1 VLAVTSIDDL
11 IVYRDSRSFIDILE
25 QEVRFYLTDL
35 KKKETRIFIK

>member
-1 VLAVTSIDDL
+1 VRSIDDL

-25 QEVRFYLTDL
+25 QEVGFLSYRL